1 MYTRQSKTFLM
12 VLVAATLM
20 VVGCSSKKET
30 SAEITQKQT
39 ALAKL
44 KSEKQKNDEEI
55 TRLQKELQG
64 LDGAPMDRSK
74 IKLVSIAPVLSSAF
88 EHFIELQGKVDAE
101 NSSYI
106 SPRNGGGQVKQ
117 VFVKQGQRVRK
128 GQLLLKMDDQ
138 IQRQAVIAAR
148 QQSAGIRTQLTLA
161 KSIYERQKN
170 LWDKGIGT
178 EVQLLQARTNV
189 TSLEN
194 QLSLVAE
201 NVKLAEAQLNT
212 ANVYSDVNGVA
223 DVVNIRPGEIFVGM
237 TALGAQIKIVNTS
250 SLKVVSSIPE
260 NYMGAVQVGSAAI
273 VQMPDI
279 GRIYN
284 GSVSY
289 IGASIDLLNRGFN
302 VEVRLP
308 SDAALKPNQL
318 ALVKIRDYAAA
329 NAISIPLKTLQ
340 DDQEGK
346 FVIIASTEA
355 GKLIARKRPVTVG
368 MINGSN
374 IEIKSGLKG
383 GEQLVIEGYN
393 GLYEGQE
400 IKTTL

>member
-64 LDGAPMDRSK
+64 LDGAPIDRSK
-74 IKLVSIAPVLSSAF
+74 IKLVSIAPVLASAF

-383 GEQLVIEGYN
+383 GEQLVTEGYN

>member
-1 MYTRQSKTFLM
+1 M
-12 VLVAATLM
+12 
-20 VVGCSSKKET
+20 
-30 SAEITQKQT
+30 
-39 ALAKL
+39 
-44 KSEKQKNDEEI
+44 
-55 TRLQKELQG
+55 
-64 LDGAPMDRSK
+64 
-74 IKLVSIAPVLSSAF
+74 
-88 EHFIELQGKVDAE
+88 
-101 NSSYI
+101 
-106 SPRNGGGQVKQ
+106 
-117 VFVKQGQRVRK
+117 
-128 GQLLLKMDDQ
+128 
-138 IQRQAVIAAR
+138 
-148 QQSAGIRTQLTLA
+148 
-161 KSIYERQKN
+161 
-170 LWDKGIGT
+170 
-178 EVQLLQARTNV
+178 
-189 TSLEN
+189 
-194 QLSLVAE
+194 
-201 NVKLAEAQLNT
+201 
-212 ANVYSDVNGVA
+212 NGVA

-383 GEQLVIEGYN
+383 GEQLVTEGYN

-400 IKTTL
+400 IKTNL

>member
-30 SAEITQKQT
+30 SAEITKKQT

-44 KSEKQKNDEEI
+44 NSEKQKNEEEI
-55 TRLQKELQG
+55 ARLQKELQG

-74 IKLVSIAPVLSSAF
+74 IKLVSIAPVLASAF

-201 NVKLAEAQLNT
+201 NVKLSEAQLNT

-289 IGASIDLLNRGFN
+289 IGASIDLLSRGFN

-383 GEQLVIEGYN
+383 GEQLVTEGYN

-400 IKTTL
+400 IKTNL

>member
-74 IKLVSIAPVLSSAF
+74 IKLVSIAPVLASAF

-383 GEQLVIEGYN
+383 GEQLVTEGYN

>member
-30 SAEITQKQT
+30 SAEITKKQT

-44 KSEKQKNDEEI
+44 KSEKQKNEEEI
-55 TRLQKELQG
+55 ARLQKELQG

-74 IKLVSIAPVLSSAF
+74 IKLVSIAPVLASAF

-383 GEQLVIEGYN
+383 GEQLVTEGYN

-400 IKTTL
+400 IKTNL

>member
-44 KSEKQKNDEEI
+44 KSEKQKNEEEI
-55 TRLQKELQG
+55 AKLQKELQG

-74 IKLVSIAPVLSSAF
+74 IKLVSIAPVLASAF

-383 GEQLVIEGYN
+383 GEQLVTEGYN

>member
-44 KSEKQKNDEEI
+44 KSEKQKNEEEI
-55 TRLQKELQG
+55 AKLQKELQG
-64 LDGAPMDRSK
+64 LDGAPIDRSK
-74 IKLVSIAPVLSSAF
+74 IKLVSIAPVKSSAF

-383 GEQLVIEGYN
+383 GEQLVTEGYN

>member
-44 KSEKQKNDEEI
+44 KSEKQKNEEEI

-383 GEQLVIEGYN
+383 GEQLVTEGYN

-400 IKTTL
+400 IKTNL

>member
-55 TRLQKELQG
+55 ARLQKELQG

-383 GEQLVIEGYN
+383 GEQLVTEGYN

>member
-30 SAEITQKQT
+30 SAEITKKQT

-44 KSEKQKNDEEI
+44 KSEKQKNEEEI
-55 TRLQKELQG
+55 AKLQKELQG
-64 LDGAPMDRSK
+64 LDGAPIDRSK
-74 IKLVSIAPVLSSAF
+74 IKLVSIAPVLASAF

-383 GEQLVIEGYN
+383 GEQLVTEGYN